1 MGYYLWPIMP
11 CAMRS
16 LVQTIGSRLYVF
28 CGYKH
33 RFPPP
38 CPFPPLINLIQIPV
52 LRQFLCPSILIRK
65 THTHTQKNI
74 VTWPCY
80 CIGYQWPVAQIE
92 DRPPRYFTHIS
103 ITTPVVYDTELSIA
117 EVMAGI
123 LRNFWIQIQ
132 VAVSEAKRP
141 LHTVT
146 VSEVKRLKIYIGYIS
161 GLD

>member
-1 MGYYLWPIMP
+1 M
-11 CAMRS
+11 
-16 LVQTIGSRLYVF
+16 
-28 CGYKH
+28 
-33 RFPPP
+33 
-38 CPFPPLINLIQIPV
+38 
-52 LRQFLCPSILIRK
+52 
-65 THTHTQKNI
+65 
-74 VTWPCY
+74 
-80 CIGYQWPVAQIE
+80 AQIE